1 MFMIKP
7 ASKPPR
13 NTRAKL
19 IFPIGILRE
28 QSPECRKSKGA
39 EGTVAR
45 SLRVRMAR
53 VKRKGSPLQSQRKS
67 TRQSDGSRTASEGPA
82 TTRVLRGPPLRG
94 LLWSLLWFLACVR
107 GGRGS
112 LRAFWRCGGRG
123 VRGGGNRKIRA
134 GSSGAGAGAWAGQ
147 PGRGRGSRG
156 KRGLGWVAGAGPLS
170 LWV

>member
-82 TTRVLRGPPLRG
+82 TTRVLRGPPLRP
-94 LLWSLLWFLACVR
+94 LLWSLLWFLACAR

-123 VRGGGNRKIRA
+123 IRECGNRRSQTI
-134 GSSGAGAGAWAGQ
+134 GSGAAAESWTANLDRRGD
-147 PGRGRGSRG
+147 RGRR
-156 KRGLGWVAGAGPLS
+156 RV
-170 LWV
+170 